1 MVFLGGC
8 REIFNPLVS
17 PDSNDNI
24 LIDSTFTSGL
34 LVTYPK
40 GGERFFSG
48 KDMIIRYKAP
58 GDVKNLAIELYL
70 EDSSLRTIVYY
81 TPNGGL
87 LSWYIPLSIA
97 PSDRY
102 RIKISNA
109 DNPSYFSFSNS
120 FIIER
125 GD

>member
-1 MVFLGGC
+1 MLLGGC

-17 PDSNDNI
+17 PDTNDNI
-24 LIDSTFTSGL
+24 LTDSTYTAGM

-48 KDMIIRYKAP
+48 RDMVIRYKTPA
-58 GDVKNLAIELYL
+58 DVKNLTIELYL
-70 EDSSLRTIVYY
+70 EDSSLRTIVYD

-87 LSWYIPLSIA
+87 LSWYIPISIA
-97 PSDRY
+97 PSDKY
-102 RIKISNA
+102 RIKISNS
-109 DNPSYFSFSNS
+109 DNPAYFSFSNP